1 MLTVDKIRS
10 MSERERSVVATTR
23 RGLASMLV
31 VACVLLSGCGQ
42 KGALIAARPA
52 PALAAASSPDTLA
65 IPGVSPADLP
75 APVPTR

>member
-1 MLTVDKIRS
+1 
-10 MSERERSVVATTR
+10 MSERARSVEAATGRVMAAT
-23 RGLASMLV
+23 LA
-31 VACVLLSGCGQ
+31 VACLLLSACGQ

-75 APVPTR
+75 APVPQR